1 MASSPSS
8 CLAGFL
14 RLGVPCV
21 VPGSPLGGV
30 GKLGATSTALALSS
44 RNLSN
49 SECSVEK
56 RGERDGFRK
65 RSGFNPT

>member
-1 MASSPSS
+1 MASSPFSG
-8 CLAGFL
+8 LAGFL

-30 GKLGATSTALALSS
+30 GMLGVISAAFALSS

-49 SECSVEK
+49 SECWVK
-56 RGERDGFRK
+56 GRIERD
-65 RSGFNPT
+65 